1 MKFEKPDKKYQRASA
16 AFMVAS
22 IILTWLR
29 KDPFFIIGI
38 ICLLIAVALI
48 VIGSIKAIKG
58 VMKKDDDG

>member
-1 MKFEKPDKKYQRASA
+1 
-16 AFMVAS
+16 MVAS

-29 KDPFFIIGI
+29 KDVFFIIGI

-58 VMKKDDDG
+58 VMKKDDDGESRC